1 MYLFSYLKFSKV
13 NFFSLL
19 LALMPI
25 SFIAGNMIIN
35 INILL
40 IIFSVLILYGRDL
53 FSVKFFILDKIIIF
67 FFFFILGTG
76 IFNDISLYLEHQSF
90 SVWRGYF
97 STTIKSLLFFKYL
110 FLYFTLKFLVEKN
123 LLNLKFFFISC
134 SLSSIFV
141 SLDIVLQL
149 IYGKDIFGFEAPSDL
164 RKLGGPFGDELIAG
178 GFIQRFSVFSF
189 FVIPLFFNK
198 ISKKTLMIIIPTLFI
213 IFFLGLIFSGNRM
226 PLLLFVLLI
235 CLIAIF
241 QKQTLKYFFPF
252 LLLFSIIF
260 LLAFNF
266 NNKVKKNF
274 QSFYN
279 QMSKIVVIVVNQKN
293 YKNNNIPQYLKE
305 FASFYETWRL
315 NKYIGGGIK
324 NFRYY
329 CHVRDNIDP
338 DSNFV
343 CNMHPHNYYLEI
355 LTETGLLGFFTILG
369 IFTIVL
375 YNSFFKKYISKN
387 EFENNNIIVPFIF
400 LFIIEIF
407 PIKSTGSFFTTG
419 NASYLFL
426 ILAILVALTQKDN
439 LIDKKNEL

>member
-1 MYLFSYLKFSKV
+1 MYLFPYLKFSKI

-19 LALMPI
+19 LALIPI

-35 INILL
+35 INILI
-40 IIFSVLILYGRDL
+40 IIFSVLILFGKDL
-53 FSVKFFILDKIIIF
+53 LNVKFSILDKIIIF

-76 IFNDISLYLEHQSF
+76 IYNDISLYLEHKSF

-97 STTIKSLLFFKYL
+97 STIIKSLLFFKYL
-110 FLYFTLKFLVEKN
+110 FLYLTLKFLVEKN
-123 LLNLKFFFISC
+123 LLNLKYFFISC

-141 SLDIVLQL
+141 SLDIFLQL
-149 IYGKDIFGFEAPSDL
+149 VYGKDIFGFEAPSDL

-198 ISKKTLMIIIPTLFI
+198 VSKKILIILIPALFI

-226 PLLLFVLLI
+226 PLILFILLI
-235 CLIAIF
+235 CMIAIF
-241 QKQTLKYFFPF
+241 QKQTRKYFFPF
-252 LLLFSIIF
+252 LLLFSVTF

-266 NNKVKKNF
+266 NDKVKKNF
-274 QSFYN
+274 ESFYN
-279 QMSKIVVIVVNQKN
+279 QISKIVIIAVDQN
-293 YKNNNIPQYLKE
+293 YDNKNIPQYLKE

-315 NKYIGGGIK
+315 NKYTGGGIK

-329 CHVRDNIDP
+329 CHVRENIDP
-338 DSNFV
+338 NSKFV

-355 LTETGLLGFFTILG
+355 LTETGLVGFLTILS
-369 IFTIVL
+369 IFSIVL
-375 YNSFFKKYISKN
+375 YKSFLKKYIFKN
-387 EFENNNIIVPFIF
+387 KFQDNNIIVPFIF

-426 ILAILVALTQKDN
+426 ILAILVALSQKDN
-439 LIDKKNEL
+439 LIDRKNDL